1 MDKNR
6 YLVELSSSA
15 STDFGRVDFAEQGHE
30 QRVFT
35 AIWGLESEVNS
46 GGFASYFKYEE
57 PAIVAFAPA
66 ALKAIGAHAC
76 ADIVER
82 ALQVAAAHDDSK
94 LEDQLEALDQQFYGY
109 PDNLTELLYEFV
121 VGHPDAFGQ
130 PASS

>member
-15 STDFGRVDFAEQGHE
+15 STDFGRVDFAAQGHE

-46 GGFASYFKYEE
+46 GGFANYFAYEE
-57 PAIVAFAPA
+57 PGIVAFAPE
-66 ALKAIGAHAC
+66 ALKAIGAYAC
-76 ADIVER
+76 AEIVER
-82 ALQVAAAHDDSK
+82 ALLVAAHDDSE

-109 PDNLTELLYEFV
+109 PDNLAELLYEFV
-121 VGHPDAFGQ
+121 VGHPDVF
-130 PASS
+130 ASEE